1 MGQNRGYHEEAAR
14 PVASGVTG
22 GIPEPGTS
30 SEEVVWASVDFQPT
44 LHRFATSWERGKRL
58 HGRRI

>member
-1 MGQNRGYHEEAAR
+1 MGQNRGYHEEVAR
-14 PVASGVTG
+14 PVASRVMG

-30 SEEVVWASVDFQPT
+30 SEEVVWASVDLQPT
-44 LHRFATSWERGKRL
+44 LHRFGTSWEWGQRL